1 MSDENLYVYSCS
13 FSEIW
18 TLRYVAVELIRELTQ
33 LGRSEPLVFELGSH
47 YQMMGTNPA
56 QNFGVVLLNLYPVC
70 LHQAALSWCFLAREL
85 KTLIHVSLSIY
96 ISYVCV
102 GKYCLYSHFSII
114 ALKLECYSCFRIQ
127 Y

>member
-1 MSDENLYVYSCS
+1 MLQLSSS
-13 FSEIW
+13 
-18 TLRYVAVELIRELTQ
+18 ELTQ

-96 ISYVCV
+96 IHILVLENIVFLDIFYYSY
-102 GKYCLYSHFSII
+102 KI
-114 ALKLECYSCFRIQ
+114 RM
-127 Y
+127 